1 MPLILSSHYSARS
14 FSWRL
19 TVVLSIEQGRLA
31 VVLSIEQGRV
41 AGVLS
46 IEQGRFQQWE
56 KEISAAREGDFS
68 KRFL

>member
-1 MPLILSSHYSARS
+1 LA
-14 FSWRL
+14 
-19 TVVLSIEQGRLA
+19 VVLSIEQGRLA